1 MSERSKATRLSTPEP
16 EHVEGGLQLATLPNL
31 ISAVRALF
39 LVPIVWLL
47 HLNEPATDVWAV
59 VVGMVAGTTDLLDG
73 WLARHRDAVS
83 PSGKVVDPIADKILI
98 GGLVVYLVIARD
110 FPLWL
115 VVALLTRD
123 ALLVGGALLWF
134 RREKVVFAA
143 DWTGKLTT
151 FTMGWLIIVHVLR
164 IEFLYTPL
172 TIAASV
178 FIALSYASYG
188 SRGLR
193 FVREVRRRG

>member
-1 MSERSKATRLSTPEP
+1 MSGATSTARFGTPDPER
-16 EHVEGGLQLATLPNL
+16 VEDGLRLATLPNL

-39 LVPIVWLL
+39 LVPILLLL
-47 HLNEPATDVWAV
+47 HQNDPTSDVWAV
-59 VVGMVAGTTDLLDG
+59 IVGLVAGTTDLLDG
-73 WLARHRDAVS
+73 WLARRRNAVS

-98 GGLVVYLVIARD
+98 GGLVVYLVLARE
-110 FPLWL
+110 FPAWL
-115 VVALLTRD
+115 VAALLARD

-134 RREKVVFAA
+134 RRERVVFAA

-164 IEFLYTPL
+164 IEFLYMPL
-172 TIAASV
+172 TAAAAV
-178 FIALSYASYG
+178 FVALSYASYG
-188 SRGLR
+188 RRGMR